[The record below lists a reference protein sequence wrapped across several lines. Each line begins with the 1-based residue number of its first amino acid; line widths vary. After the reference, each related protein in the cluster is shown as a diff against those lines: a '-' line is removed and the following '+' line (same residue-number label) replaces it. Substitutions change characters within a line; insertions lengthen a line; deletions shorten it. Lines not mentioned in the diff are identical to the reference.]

1 MQAANPAEITVS
13 APPPDAV
20 YEPPMAAA
28 QAVES
33 TTLRRVAATRFAQAQ
48 AQVEIQVSAAPPDL
62 LYEPPTADAA
72 PQTQSLAEVT
82 VPAPSPLSGL
92 KALEYDDML
101 NAAPDPERLLEDLSP
116 VARLDMQTMFQIIQR
131 VTESD
136 TGDTP
141 YSFTAADLEYTTPN
155 QPAYQMRHFGLVF
168 GIVRASQ
175 ATGQLGALLTIMHRR
190 SPEAFTRVFGA
201 QWQTLLTVTNAA
213 APEAR
218 LATIEGQTLWSS
230 GWIERF
236 QQAGTLREF
245 QVSQIEH
252 AIESLFRPMLPIAL
266 GLGFVTDRGLALV
279 FDRVVIMGLG
289 AGLRWV
295 TAAASLLQTSAQRT
309 TTLQLLGYNRL
320 QDAQRALNLTETGVF
335 DIPTHAAL
343 VGALRSSG
351 SIPLPFTHELMH
363 RLIDA
368 ADGVVHDR
376 LIRLRDHTG
385 FEDIVLTL
393 G

>member
-1 MQAANPAEITVS
+1 
-13 APPPDAV
+13 
-20 YEPPMAAA
+20 
-28 QAVES
+28 
-33 TTLRRVAATRFAQAQ
+33 
-48 AQVEIQVSAAPPDL
+48 
-62 LYEPPTADAA
+62 
-72 PQTQSLAEVT
+72 
-82 VPAPSPLSGL
+82 
-92 KALEYDDML
+92 
-101 NAAPDPERLLEDLSP
+101 
-116 VARLDMQTMFQIIQR
+116 
-131 VTESD
+131 
-136 TGDTP
+136 
-141 YSFTAADLEYTTPN
+141 
-155 QPAYQMRHFGLVF
+155 
-168 GIVRASQ
+168 
-175 ATGQLGALLTIMHRR
+175 MHRR

-236 QQAGTLREF
+236 QQAGTLLEF
-245 QVSQIEH
+245 QVAQIEH

-309 TTLQLLGYNRL
+309 TALQLLGYNRL

-351 SIPLPFTHELMH
+351 SVPLLFTHELMH

-368 ADGVVHDR
+368 ADGVAHDR